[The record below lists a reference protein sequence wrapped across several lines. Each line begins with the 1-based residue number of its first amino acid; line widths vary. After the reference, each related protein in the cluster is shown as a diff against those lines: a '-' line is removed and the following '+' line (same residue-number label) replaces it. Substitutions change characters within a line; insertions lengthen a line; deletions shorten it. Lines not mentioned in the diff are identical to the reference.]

1 MLGSLSNTAA
11 QFRAVMVVGPRQSG
25 KTTLV
30 RTTFADKPYAS
41 LENPDERLLAERDP
55 RAFLGRFP
63 DGAVLD
69 EVQRAPS
76 ILNYLQEI
84 LDNTEK
90 DGLFILTGSNNILLQ
105 ENISQT
111 LAGRVGVL
119 DLLPLSFKELKQA
132 GIDMGLDELILKGGY
147 PEVHGK
153 GRDPKAW
160 YPAYVRTYVE
170 RDVRQVKNI
179 ENTLLF
185 TRFLRLCAGRVG
197 QMLNASA
204 LSNECGIDVK
214 TVNAWLSV
222 LESTYVIKMLTP
234 FHRNFNKRITKSPK
248 LYFVDTGL
256 ACSLLGIRSVN
267 ELALSHFRGALAE
280 NLVVVEAWKNAL
292 NAGRHDAFHYWRDNK
307 GVEVDLIVDS
317 GQDFMPIEIKSA
329 KTFSE
334 DFLKNINKFQEY
346 AGGSAGTL
354 LYDGTMEFTTSDN
367 VRVCNWKTFL
377 MD

>member
-63 DGAVLD
+63 DGAILD
-69 EVQRAPS
+69 EVQRVPS

-119 DLLPLSFKELKQA
+119 DLLPLSYRELKQA

-292 NAGRHDAFHYWRDNK
+292 NACRHDAFHYWRDNK

-334 DFLKNINKFQEY
+334 DFLKNINKFQDY

>member
-63 DGAVLD
+63 HGAILD

-267 ELALSHFRGALAE
+267 ELALSHFRGALVE

-334 DFLKNINKFQEY
+334 DFLKNINKFQDY